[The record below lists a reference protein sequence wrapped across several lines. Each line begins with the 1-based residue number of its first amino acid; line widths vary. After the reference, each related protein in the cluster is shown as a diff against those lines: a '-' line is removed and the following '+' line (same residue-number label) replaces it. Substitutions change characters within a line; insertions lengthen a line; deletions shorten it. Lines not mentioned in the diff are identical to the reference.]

1 MQRQK
6 TCTPESED
14 VISIYGGEMPWKTYE
29 SEGDPLL
36 SWDQSWTL
44 FGYASYLAVYLV
56 RNVEAYQVAGC
67 VTHCSKSTERV

>member
-1 MQRQK
+1 
-6 TCTPESED
+6 
-14 VISIYGGEMPWKTYE
+14 MPWKTYE

-36 SWDQSWTL
+36 SLDQSWTL

-56 RNVEAYQVAGC
+56 RNVEAYQVADC